1 MSSLDLDTRRDLGK
15 LLREMRKREGLT
27 LEALSLQVGISH
39 SALSQFENG
48 KAEPTLGTLWKL
60 GRALNASLFDFFANQ
75 QSESVNV
82 TRKRERTVVTYEGF
96 RYEAVARSGR
106 RKLDL
111 YFLHLQPGGGPV
123 REPVAHTGEECG
135 VVLRGA
141 MDVQVGDETHHLR
154 TGDGIWFV
162 SGQPHTFAA
171 RGDEECVSVWADT
184 VPDHAPERPPIESLF
199 TVSPQPADANGQRA
213 R

>member
-1 MSSLDLDTRRDLGK
+1 MSSLDSDTRRELGK
-15 LLREMRKREGLT
+15 LLREMRKREGMT
-27 LEALSLQVGISH
+27 LEALSSRVGISH
-39 SALSQFENG
+39 SALSQFETG
-48 KAEPTLGTLWKL
+48 KTEPTLGTLWKL
-60 GRALNASLFDFFANQ
+60 GQALNASLFDFFANQ
-75 QSESVNV
+75 RAESVNI
-82 TRKRERTVVTYEGF
+82 TRERERTVVTYERF

-111 YFLHLQPGGGPV
+111 YFLHLQPGDGPV
-123 REPVAHTGEECG
+123 REPVAHAGEECG
-135 VVLRGA
+135 VVLHGA
-141 MDVQVGDETHHLR
+141 MDVYVGDETHHLQ

-184 VPDHAPERPPIESLF
+184 VPDHAPERQLIESLF
-199 TVSPQPADANGQRA
+199 TASLQPADADGQRA